1 MQNVLITGGA
11 GFIGSNLAARLTGLG
26 CRVVCADNFLLG
38 SRENVASLLEHENFE
53 LCELDVTDQKELKK
67 LMKCQK
73 TDMVFHLAAN
83 SDIQK
88 SGRVPRIDLDHTFLT
103 TAAVLEAMRENGVKQ
118 IFFASTSAVYGER
131 PGARLREDTGG
142 LQPISYYGGAKL
154 ASEAM
159 ISAYA
164 YMNDMKATVF
174 RFANVIGPGLTHG
187 VIFDF
192 IRKLRE
198 NPGRLEILG
207 DGTQRKPYIHVDD
220 LMDAML
226 QMTKM
231 PPDGVETYNVGVDS
245 STTVTEIAD
254 IVCEGMGLK
263 EVEYQYTGG
272 SRGWKGDVPS
282 FSYDLDKIHSRGWRA
297 DRTSN
302 EAVRETVAAVLGRA
316 GL

>member
-26 CRVVCADNFLLG
+26 CRVVCADNFILG
-38 SRENVASLLEHENFE
+38 SRENVASLLENENFE
-53 LCELDVTDQKELKK
+53 LCELDVTDQKELER
-67 LMKCQK
+67 LMKYRK

-103 TAAVLEAMRENGVKQ
+103 TASVLEAMRENGVKQ
-118 IFFASTSAVYGER
+118 IFFASTSAVYGEM
-131 PGARLREDTGG
+131 PGTRLKEDTGG
-142 LQPISYYGGAKL
+142 LQPVSYYGGAKL

-164 YMNDMKATVF
+164 YMNDMRATIF

-192 IRKLRE
+192 IRKLRD
-198 NPGRLEILG
+198 NPGRLQILG

-245 STTVTEIAD
+245 STTVAEIAD

-282 FSYDLDKIHSRGWRA
+282 FSYDLDKIHATGWRA
-297 DRTSN
+297 GYTSS
-302 EAVRETVAAVLGRA
+302 EAVRATVNAVLGGA